1 MGKFKNI
8 FKCCWS
14 REEDCDATTNGNDE
28 CRKESKL
35 EGFSNLAYD
44 ATTDVTS
51 SPLKCTTTR
60 PIQSRQVS
68 DISELYRI
76 PDDGKSLSELVFE
89 ELDKHAADVTHND
102 VTHDDA
108 AAGSSNVNNNSNNY
122 DDHGS
127 MHFKPSVADS
137 EWRNKLRLELEEP
150 DTFFESD
157 DDDVDE
163 DVKDDD
169 VADDVG
175 DDVELTMTSRNP
187 GNISRTSSNRP
198 IVLER
203 PLVIDN
209 GSYRVR
215 FGWGGDF
222 APTATTRN
230 IVGRWRAE
238 ASEAWQEALGSKF
251 IGDVAIDR
259 HATLNLHSPIRDGRI
274 TNWENMRDVWS
285 DVMDDDV
292 DVTQH
297 PVLITEHVTIDRKQR
312 ERMAEVLF
320 ESLRFPAI
328 CLCNQSKLSS
338 YSNNQSSFIVINCGY
353 DVTEVVP
360 LFEGHVLTHA
370 VSRLDVG
377 GRHVTE
383 YLARLA
389 NTERGCNLVTTPE
402 VEVVNSIK
410 EEFAFLRTAD
420 SDKQAIDKEFELPD
434 GRTIKLGDELTRCGE
449 VLFNPG
455 VVTSQEQGLPQLVSN
470 TINKLDPDFVAET
483 GGLVY
488 ITGGASGLGGLE
500 ERLQK
505 EVDCYV
511 TDAVV
516 QLLSRDENAAW
527 IGGSLFTE
535 QSNFCHYCVTEDD
548 YFEQGPRILH
558 RVFC

>member
-312 ERMAEVLF
+312 ERMAE
-320 ESLRFPAI
+320 
-328 CLCNQSKLSS
+328 
-338 YSNNQSSFIVINCGY
+338 
-353 DVTEVVP
+353 
-360 LFEGHVLTHA
+360 
-370 VSRLDVG
+370 LDVG